1 MEINSE
7 YVSCIEYKNRKR
19 LIALKDFSIRSIEGL
34 INVSKGDMG
43 GNISND
49 SVIIGKSWVNSSS
62 EIISTSIENSYI
74 RSSFVMQGSLSDSI
88 VENSSIKLS
97 EVHTCNIQYSYIMD
111 CSLRSLN
118 AYDSKLSKVN
128 LNRVCVH
135 EFNLYSIGI
144 SEKDSLTI
152 TKENTIVFKN
162 FWSSGRY
169 FLYHIPTKCWY
180 VGCFTGNSEKLL
192 EKALADDKEKY
203 EMYKKYVDFVQS
215 LIPA

>member
-7 YVSCIEYKNRKR
+7 YVSCIEYNNRKR

-34 INVSKGDMG
+34 INISKGDMG

-49 SVIIGKSWVNSSS
+49 SIIIGKSWVNSSS

-74 RSSFVMQGSLSDSI
+74 GSSFVMQSNLSDSI
-88 VENSSIKLS
+88 VENSSIRLS

-118 AYDSKLSKVN
+118 AYDSKLSKVI

-135 EFNLYSIGI
+135 EFNLYTMGI
-144 SEKDSLTI
+144 TEKDSLII

-169 FLYHIPTKCWY
+169 FLYHIPTKTWY
-180 VGCFTGNSEKLL
+180 VGCFKGNSVELL
-192 EKALADDKEKY
+192 KKAIADGEEKY
-203 EMYKKYVDFVQS
+203 EMYKKYVDFVQNM
-215 LIPA
+215 IPA